1 MSTMPFT
8 SLSSL
13 TDFDPRLAPVIGVDA
28 HLPKVDQGVL
38 EPQSLLERFSNP
50 PNWSPETSIERRW
63 VQREPVH
70 AAVLVP
76 LVLRDQIT
84 VLLTQRSAR
93 MSNHSGQIAF
103 PGGRID
109 AGDADAMAAA
119 LRETHEEVGIEPQM
133 VRVIGTLPTY
143 TTGSAFIITPV
154 VGLVRQGFELQPNQ
168 HEVEDVFEVPLP
180 FLMDPAHHRRH
191 RFERDGEVRNWYS
204 MPYQDQGRERFIW
217 GATAGMLRN
226 LYHFLAA

>member
-1 MSTMPFT
+1 MSSTSFT
-8 SLSSL
+8 SLSGL
-13 TDFDPRLAPVIGVDA
+13 PDFDPRTAPVIGVDV
-28 HLPKVDQGVL
+28 HLPKVDLGVL
-38 EPQSLLERFSNP
+38 DPESLLQRFLNP
-50 PNWSPETSIERRW
+50 PPWAPETSNEDRW
-63 VQREPVH
+63 VLREPVH

-76 LVLRDQIT
+76 LVMRDQLT
-84 VLLTQRSAR
+84 VLLTQRSTR
-93 MSNHSGQIAF
+93 LSNHSGQISF

-109 AGDADAMAAA
+109 ASDTDARAAA
-119 LRETHEEVGIEPQM
+119 LRETHEEVGIDPQL
-133 VRVIGTLPTY
+133 VSIIGTLPSY

-154 VGLVRQGFELQPNQ
+154 VGLVRQEFQLQPNS
-168 HEVEDVFEVPLP
+168 HEVEEVFEVPLP

-191 RFERDGEVRNWYS
+191 RLERGGVVRNWYS

>member
-1 MSTMPFT
+1 MSSTPFT
-8 SLSSL
+8 SLSRL
-13 TDFDPRLAPVIGVDA
+13 PDFDPRMAPVIGVDV
-28 HLPKVDQGVL
+28 HLPKVDLGVL
-38 EPQSLLERFSNP
+38 DPESLLQRFSNP
-50 PNWSPETSIERRW
+50 PIWAPETSSEDRW
-63 VQREPVH
+63 VLREPVH

-76 LVLRDQIT
+76 LVMREQLT

-93 MSNHSGQIAF
+93 LSNHSGQISF

-109 AGDADAMAAA
+109 AGDTDAMAAA
-119 LRETHEEVGIEPQM
+119 LRETHEEVGIEPQL
-133 VRVIGTLPTY
+133 VRVIGTLPVY

-154 VGLVRQGFELQPNQ
+154 VGLVRQEFQLQPNA

-191 RFERDGEVRNWYS
+191 RHERDGVVRNWYS